1 MEQARSAVSDVCSW
15 RNRSDALGEFA
26 AFVGKTQSG
35 RHIKPLH
42 WYVACRLVLEGG
54 FNPQEITPRPPFV
67 LTKKGQQLLVRY
79 EPDVANGREECVL
92 GGLKTK
98 NVDVV
103 ISKPGIGPVLAISCK
118 GMTGALRNLTNRLEE
133 TVGESANLHITYPS
147 LVLGYIFIVRANRS
161 EAQEASDVSSD
172 SNGGLKQNDI
182 AIGDDDAP
190 VASLVRFNY
199 ALNEM
204 TGRLGV
210 RDDLSRYES
219 VALGVIDRNGELL
232 NYPSSDSKIHFD
244 RFFSHLY
251 LRYEERFILSAPA
264 LRARTERLFWSPA
277 SPAFQENALPTKP
290 DYRVHLH
297 YESD

>member
-1 MEQARSAVSDVCSW
+1 MEEARPAVSEVCSW

-26 AFVGKTQSG
+26 TFVGKTQSG

-67 LTKKGQQLLVRY
+67 LTKKGQQVLVTY
-79 EPDVANGREECVL
+79 EPGVANGREECVL

-103 ISKPGIGPVLAISCK
+103 VSKPGIGPVLAISCK

-147 LVLGYIFIVRANRS
+147 LVFGYIFIVRANRA
-161 EAQEASDVSSD
+161 EAQEASDLSSD

-182 AIGDDDAP
+182 AIGDDNAP
-190 VASLVRFNY
+190 VASLVRFHY

-210 RDDLSRYES
+210 RDDLNRYES

-232 NYPSSDSKIHFD
+232 DYPSSDSKIHFD
-244 RFFSHLY
+244 RFFSRLY
-251 LRYEERFILSAPA
+251 LRYEERFILNAPA
-264 LRARTERLFWSPA
+264 LRARTDRLFWSPA

-297 YESD
+297 YEND

>member
-1 MEQARSAVSDVCSW
+1 MSDSSSLLGEVCAW
-15 RNRSDALGEFA
+15 RNRREALREFA
-26 AFVGKTQSG
+26 EFAGKTQSG

-54 FNPQEITPRPPFV
+54 FDPDEITPRPPFV
-67 LTKKGQQLLVRY
+67 VTKKAQQFILSY
-79 EPDVANGREECVL
+79 DPDTANGKEQCVL

-103 ISKPGIGPVLAISCK
+103 VSKPGIGPVLAISCK

-147 LVLGYIFIVRANRS
+147 LVFGYVFIVRANRS
-161 EAQEASDVSSD
+161 EADEASNVSGD
-172 SNGGLKQNDI
+172 GDNVLKQNDV

-190 VASLVRFNY
+190 VASLVRFHY

-210 RDDLSRYES
+210 RNDLSRYES
-219 VALGVIDRNGELL
+219 VALGVIDRDGALL
-232 NYPSSDSKIHFD
+232 DYPAAESKIHFD
-244 RFFSHLY
+244 NFFRQLY
-251 LRYEERFILSAPA
+251 LRYEERFVLNAPA
-264 LRARTERLFWSPA
+264 LKAKTERKLWSPQ
-277 SPAFQENALPTKP
+277 SPALAPGALPSKP
-290 DYRVHLH
+290 HYRPHVHH
-297 YESD
+297 DH